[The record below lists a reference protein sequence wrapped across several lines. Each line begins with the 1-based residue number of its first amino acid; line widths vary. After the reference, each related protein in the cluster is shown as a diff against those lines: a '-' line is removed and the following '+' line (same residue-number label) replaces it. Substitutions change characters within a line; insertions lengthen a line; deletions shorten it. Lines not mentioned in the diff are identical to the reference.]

1 MRALVLCATIA
12 ACGAPARQVPSH
24 AARDGGGD
32 EITLYRDR
40 ALVKQRVEIDVPVA
54 AKATVT
60 VRLPIGIDADDVV
73 ILDRGE
79 LIVSELRALDAP
91 AGDAAPAARPRELEE
106 IIEDIEAPAEDDG
119 ADGEDD
125 EVIGPPEPTQPT
137 EVTFVA
143 SGPRAGH
150 YALYLGYV
158 TDRIKWDAAYTM
170 TTTPARSHVQV
181 RGAIAI
187 KNTTGIA
194 YAKAQA
200 FVLDTELGAWRGRV
214 AEQLGMQLTGGGPP
228 GTAPA
233 EPRPLGTI
241 ALGTGET
248 RIELMPGDPPR
259 PMSSVLVYDPIG
271 TKLDHG
277 GSAPTRDPSLG
288 IVPAAGTR
296 VTESFEVKRPDTST
310 GGLPGG
316 PVRLLERRADGSLA
330 VLGETRLF
338 DAATRVAGVD
348 TVAIGTADG
357 VTGKRERRD
366 FTIDDDGKRLVEEFV
381 LTLTNKRPVPVDV
394 VLREHLYRGQNWTL
408 AYRSALDAEKEGPQ
422 QISMRTTVPAH
433 GETKVLYV
441 VVYTWEPATK

>member
-1 MRALVLCATIA
+1 MRALVLFAAVT
-12 ACGAPARQVPSH
+12 ACGAPARNVPSH
-24 AARDGGGD
+24 EARDAGGD
-32 EITLYRDR
+32 QITLYRDR
-40 ALVKQRVEIDVPVA
+40 ALVKQRVELDIPVA

-60 VRLPIGIDADDVV
+60 VRLPIGIAADDVV
-73 ILDRGE
+73 VLDRGE
-79 LIVSELRALDAP
+79 LIVSELRAGAP
-91 AGDAAPAARPRELEE
+91 DGAIVPAAPPIE
-106 IIEDIEAPAEDDG
+106 IETEDEI
-119 ADGEDD
+119 GEDVD
-125 EVIGPPEPTQPT
+125 EPDEDEEVVAPPEATRPA

-143 SGPRAGH
+143 SGPHAGH

-187 KNTTGIA
+187 KNSTGIA
-194 YAKAQA
+194 YPKART
-200 FVLDTELGAWRGRV
+200 FVIDTELGAWRGRV

-228 GTAPA
+228 GAAPA
-233 EPRPLGTI
+233 EPRALGTI

-277 GSAPTRDPSLG
+277 GSAPTRDSSLG
-288 IVPAAGTR
+288 VVPASGTR
-296 VTESFEVKRPDTST
+296 VTESFEVKRPDTTTS
-310 GGLPGG
+310 GLPGG
-316 PVRLLERRADGSLA
+316 PVRLLERRPDGSLA

-366 FTIDDDGKRLVEEFV
+366 FAIDDDGKRLVEEFV
-381 LTLTNKRPVPVDV
+381 ITVTNTRAVPVEV

-408 AYRSALDAEKEGPQ
+408 AYRSAPDAEKEGPQ

>member
-1 MRALVLCATIA
+1 MRRALLVIA
-12 ACGAPARQVPSH
+12 LTACGAPARNVPAHKAVS
-24 AARDGGGD
+24 DGD

-40 ALVKQRVEIDVPVA
+40 ALVKQRVEVDIPTA

-60 VRLPIGIDADDVV
+60 VRLPIGVDADDVV

-79 LIVSELRALDAP
+79 LIVSELRALESATPEPVAP
-91 AGDAAPAARPRELEE
+91 KHVEVETEE
-106 IIEDIEAPAEDDG
+106 GGEDIEPPS
-119 ADGEDD
+119 GE
-125 EVIGPPEPTQPT
+125 EELVSTPEPTQPT
-137 EVTFVA
+137 DVTFVA
-143 SGPRAGH
+143 SGPHAGH
-150 YALYLGYV
+150 YTLYLGYV
-158 TDRIKWDAAYTM
+158 TERIKWDAAYTM
-170 TTTPARSHVQV
+170 TTTPARTRVQV

-194 YAKAQA
+194 FAKART

-233 EPRPLGTI
+233 EPRSLGTI

-277 GSAPTRDPSLG
+277 GSAPVRDPSLG
-288 IVPAAGTR
+288 IVPAAGPR

-316 PVRLLERRADGSLA
+316 PVRLLERRTDGALA

-357 VTGKRERRD
+357 VTGSRERRD
-366 FTIDDDGKRLVEEFV
+366 FTIDDDGKRLVEELV
-381 LTLTNKRPVPVDV
+381 LTVKNTRAVPVEV
-394 VLREHLYRGQNWTL
+394 VLREHMYRGQNWTL

>member
-1 MRALVLCATIA
+1 MTRALVLVSVAA
-12 ACGAPARQVPSH
+12 ACGAPAKGVPSH
-24 AARDGGGD
+24 EVKDTSSD

-40 ALVKQRVEIDVPVA
+40 ALVKQRVEVDIPTA

-73 ILDRGE
+73 VLDRGE
-79 LIVSELRALDAP
+79 LIVSELRAASAAAGAEP
-91 AGDAAPAARPRELEE
+91 AVPKHVEVETDEATS
-106 IIEDIEAPAEDDG
+106 EDIEAPADE
-119 ADGEDD
+119 D
-125 EVIGPPEPTQPT
+125 EVVTPPEPTQPT
-137 EVTFVA
+137 DITFVA
-143 SGPRAGH
+143 SGPHAGH
-150 YALYLGYV
+150 YTLSLGYV
-158 TDRIKWDAAYTM
+158 TERIKWDAAYTM
-170 TTTPARSHVQV
+170 TTTPSRSRVQI

-187 KNTTGIA
+187 KNATGIA
-194 YAKAQA
+194 FPKARA

-214 AEQLGMQLTGGGPP
+214 AEQLGAQLTGGGPP
-228 GTAPA
+228 GSAPA
-233 EPRPLGTI
+233 EPRPLGLI

-248 RIELMPGDPPR
+248 RIELMPADPPR
-259 PMSSVLVYDPIG
+259 PMRSVLVYDPIG

-277 GSAPTRDPSLG
+277 GSAPVRDPALG
-288 IVPAAGTR
+288 LVPPAGTR
-296 VTESFEVKRPDTST
+296 VTESFEVTRPEATTS
-310 GGLPGG
+310 GLPGG
-316 PVRLLERRADGSLA
+316 PVRLLERRTDGALA

-338 DAATRVAGVD
+338 DAATRIAGVD

-381 LTLTNKRPVPVDV
+381 LTVTNTRAVPVQV

>member
-1 MRALVLCATIA
+1 VVTRAVVLLAAFA
-12 ACGAPARQVPSH
+12 ACGAPARPVPSH
-24 AARDGGGD
+24 EVRDGGGD

-40 ALVKQRVEIDVPVA
+40 ALVKQRVEVVVPVA
-54 AKATVT
+54 AKATIT
-60 VRLPIGIDADDVV
+60 VRLPIGIDVDDIAV
-73 ILDRGE
+73 LDRGE
-79 LIVSELRALDAP
+79 LIVSELRAADAQAGGAPPPPKPPELD
-91 AGDAAPAARPRELEE
+91 E
-106 IIEDIEAPAEDDG
+106 ILEDIEAPEDT
-119 ADGEDD
+119 ADEE
-125 EVIGPPEPTQPT
+125 EVAPTQPT
-137 EVTFVA
+137 QPTVVTFVA
-143 SGPRAGH
+143 SGPRAGN

-187 KNTTGIA
+187 KNSTGIA
-194 YAKAQA
+194 YAKARTY
-200 FVLDTELGAWRGRV
+200 VLDTELGAWRGRV

-228 GTAPA
+228 GAAPA

-259 PMSSVLVYDPIG
+259 RMSSVLVYDPIG

-288 IVPAAGTR
+288 VVPAAGTR

-316 PVRLLERRADGSLA
+316 PVRLLERRPDGSLA

-338 DAATRVAGVD
+338 DAATRVAGED

-366 FTIDDDGKRLVEEFV
+366 FTIDDDNKRLVEEFV
-381 LTLTNKRPVPVDV
+381 LTLTNTRAVPVEV

-408 AYRSALDAEKEGPQ
+408 AYRSVLEAQKEGAQ

-433 GETKVLYV
+433 GATKVLYV

>member
-1 MRALVLCATIA
+1 MRALLLLAAIT
-12 ACGAPARQVPSH
+12 ACGAPARTVPSH
-24 AARDGGGD
+24 EARDAAGD

-40 ALVKQRVEIDVPVA
+40 ALVKQRVEVDIPVA

-60 VRLPIGIDADDVV
+60 VRLPIGLDADDLVV
-73 ILDRGE
+73 LDRGE
-79 LIVSELRALDAP
+79 LIVSELRAVDTTGAPVTAP
-91 AGDAAPAARPRELEE
+91 APKPAEPESD
-106 IIEDIEAPAEDDG
+106 EDFSEDLEAPAEDV
-119 ADGEDD
+119 EDI
-125 EVIGPPEPTQPT
+125 VAPPEPTQPT
-137 EVTFVA
+137 DVTFVA
-143 SGPRAGH
+143 SGPHAGH
-150 YALYLGYV
+150 FSLYLGYV

-170 TTTPARSHVQV
+170 TTTPARSRAQV

-187 KNTTGIA
+187 KNATGIA
-194 YAKAQA
+194 FPRART
-200 FVLDTELGAWRGRV
+200 FVIDTELGAWRGRV

-228 GTAPA
+228 GAAPA
-233 EPRPLGTI
+233 EPRALGTL

-248 RIELMPGDPPR
+248 RVELMPGDPPR

-288 IVPAAGTR
+288 VVPAAGTR

-316 PVRLLERRADGSLA
+316 PVRLLERRADGSIA

-381 LTLTNKRPVPVDV
+381 LTLTSTRAVPVEV